1 LRFSRH
7 EISAIKTGVPTV
19 IQPSKDAMLLHRSLL
34 FRVVVFAAVLI
45 YPSTALRAQSVQ
57 SAASRIGAIDDSS
70 LVVLSGNRH
79 PLATSAND
87 RGEVASDLQMERMLL
102 VLTRA
107 AAGEAA
113 LESLLARQQDKSS
126 RDFHAWLSPAQFG
139 SQFGASPSDLQK
151 LTSWLESH
159 GFRVNHI
166 GQGAMSIE
174 FSGTAGQV
182 KDTFHT
188 AIHTYVVNGQK
199 HYANASDPQIPAALA
214 TVVAGIDT
222 LHNFRKKPASH
233 VLGKA
238 SRLANSSMW
247 QPEFTFNGAVGV
259 EHFLAPGDFSII
271 YNTASLYQNGI
282 DGTGQ
287 SVAIV
292 ARSNINLSDAQI
304 FRIAFG
310 LPVNDPQIILDGPD
324 PGNLLGDEET
334 EADLDVEW
342 SGAIAPMATIKF
354 VVSASTNSTD
364 GVDLSSLY
372 IVDNNLAPVLSAS
385 FGQCE
390 QSLGQAENT
399 FFNNLWEQ
407 AAAQGITAV
416 ISSGDSGPAGCD
428 SDNQTTPATQ
438 GLAVNGLASTP
449 FNIAV
454 GGTQFNEN
462 GADSTYWS
470 ATNSPNQ
477 TSVLGYIPENVWNE
491 SCADPNVCGVASLFA
506 SGGGAS
512 TLYSKPAWQVGT
524 GVPNDGKRDL
534 PDVSL
539 DAAAGHDGYLLC
551 QDGICTTNASGQLIN
566 AELVGG
572 TSAGAPTF
580 AAMLAL
586 IAQKTNSRQGQANFV
601 LYPLAAGQNAANCNS
616 SAPPQSQCIFNDIT
630 VGNNNVPG
638 QTGFAATPGYDLATG
653 WGSVNAAN
661 LATNWQNVTL
671 RSTLTTLQLSS
682 TSVTH
687 GQPVTATATVA
698 PGVGAGTPT
707 GDVALLAGGSVGV
720 NLGNLSNGTVSGAVE
735 TLPGGT
741 YSVTASYGGD
751 GTFGASISTGVP
763 ITIHPEPSS
772 TTFSAFL
779 SGQSGN
785 PSSQVNT
792 TYGNFLDLQVN
803 VAGASQQ
810 GTPTGALTFSDTFNG
825 NTSTLLTS
833 SLNSQG
839 NAQIQETQLALG
851 NHTLNVSYSGDASFS
866 ASSAGP
872 VSISVAKG
880 PTSTILF
887 IPSGALPDSSVI
899 LQAIVLPIGA
909 LDPTGTVQFFTGKTA
924 LGIPVQVKSLIAT
937 LTTTQLPAG
946 SDSITAVYSGDSN
959 FLSSTS
965 SAATVTVGNPD
976 FQISVNPG
984 NVIISGTGPGIS
996 NILLTPGPGVG
1007 YVGTVSLSCS
1017 GLPSGSTCG
1026 FLPAQPNLNGSTPQ
1040 TVTLSITKPPQQAAA
1055 IRRELP
1061 GSAQRLAG
1069 SLAGATLVCAFL
1081 LAWPGRKRASRLM
1094 VLLLLVGSLGVACG
1108 CQGGVSTSIAPPG
1121 SSTSTNSFVA
1131 TVTASGGA
1139 GAQAVSHTVTL
1150 AVTVQ

>member
-1 LRFSRH
+1 
-7 EISAIKTGVPTV
+7 
-19 IQPSKDAMLLHRSLL
+19 
-34 FRVVVFAAVLI
+34 
-45 YPSTALRAQSVQ
+45 
-57 SAASRIGAIDDSS
+57 
-70 LVVLSGNRH
+70 
-79 PLATSAND
+79 
-87 RGEVASDLQMERMLL
+87 
-102 VLTRA
+102 
-107 AAGEAA
+107 
-113 LESLLARQQDKSS
+113 
-126 RDFHAWLSPAQFG
+126 
-139 SQFGASPSDLQK
+139 
-151 LTSWLESH
+151 
-159 GFRVNHI
+159 
-166 GQGAMSIE
+166 
-174 FSGTAGQV
+174 
-182 KDTFHT
+182 
-188 AIHTYVVNGQK
+188 
-199 HYANASDPQIPAALA
+199 
-214 TVVAGIDT
+214 
-222 LHNFRKKPASH
+222 
-233 VLGKA
+233 
-238 SRLANSSMW
+238 
-247 QPEFTFNGAVGV
+247 
-259 EHFLAPGDFSII
+259 
-271 YNTASLYQNGI
+271 
-282 DGTGQ
+282 
-287 SVAIV
+287 
-292 ARSNINLSDAQI
+292 
-304 FRIAFG
+304 
-310 LPVNDPQIILDGPD
+310 
-324 PGNLLGDEET
+324 
-334 EADLDVEW
+334 
-342 SGAIAPMATIKF
+342 
-354 VVSASTNSTD
+354 
-364 GVDLSSLY
+364 
-372 IVDNNLAPVLSAS
+372 VLSAS

-399 FFNNLWEQ
+399 FYNNLWEQ

-428 SDNQTTPATQ
+428 SDSQTTPATQ

-449 FNIAV
+449 FTVAV

-470 ATNSPNQ
+470 ATNGTNQ
-477 TSVLGYIPENVWNE
+477 SSALGYIPENVWNE
-491 SCADPNVCGVASLFA
+491 SCADPNACGVASLFA
-506 SGGGAS
+506 SSGGAS
-512 TLYSKPAWQVGT
+512 TLYSKPSWQVGT

-534 PDVSL
+534 PDLSL

-572 TSAGAPTF
+572 TSAAAPTF
-580 AAMLAL
+580 AAILAL

-661 LATNWQNVTL
+661 LAANWQNVTF

-682 TSVTH
+682 TSLTH

-707 GDVALLAGGSVGV
+707 GDVALLAGNTAGV
-720 NLGNLSNGTVSGAVE
+720 NLGKLNSGSVSGAVE

-741 YSVTASYGGD
+741 YSLAASYGGD

-763 ITIHPEPSS
+763 VTIHPEASN

-779 SGQSGN
+779 SSQAGN

-792 TYGNFLDLQVN
+792 TYGNFLDLQIA

-810 GTPTGALTFSDTFNG
+810 GTPTGTLTLSDTFNG

-839 NAQIQETQLALG
+839 HALIQETQLSLG

-872 VSISVAKG
+872 VSITVSKG
-880 PTSTILF
+880 PTNTILF
-887 IPSGALPDSSVI
+887 IPSGALPNSSVV

-946 SDSITAVYSGDSN
+946 PDSITAVYSGDAN
-959 FLSSTS
+959 FLGSTS
-965 SAATVTVGNPD
+965 AAATLTVGNPD

-984 NVIISGTGPGIS
+984 NVIITGTGPGVT
-996 NILLTPGPGVG
+996 NVLLTPGPGVG
-1007 YVGTVSLSCS
+1007 FVGTVSLSCS
-1017 GLPSGSTCG
+1017 GLPTGSTCA
-1026 FLPAQPNLNGSTPQ
+1026 FQPAQPNLNGSTAQ
-1040 TVTLSITKPPQQAAA
+1040 AVALTITKPPEQSAA
-1055 IRRELP
+1055 IRRTLQNR
-1061 GSAQRLAG
+1061 ARRLAG
-1069 SLAGATLVCAFL
+1069 SFAAVALACAFL
-1081 LAWPGRKRASRLM
+1081 LAGPWKKRASGLIAFL
-1094 VLLLLVGSLGVACG
+1094 VLAGLLCG
-1108 CQGGVSTSIAPPG
+1108 CQGGASISTAPTGPSASTSA
-1121 SSTSTNSFVA
+1121 FVV

-1139 GAQAVSHTVTL
+1139 GAQAVSHSVTL
-1150 AVTVQ
+1150 AVTVP

>member
-1 LRFSRH
+1 
-7 EISAIKTGVPTV
+7 
-19 IQPSKDAMLLHRSLL
+19 MLLHRSLL

-159 GFRVNHI
+159 GFRVNHV
-166 GQGAMSIE
+166 GKSGMTIE

-182 KDTFHT
+182 QEAFHT
-188 AIHTYVVNGQK
+188 PIHSYIANGEK

-214 TVVAGIDT
+214 PVVAGIDT
-222 LHNFRKKPASH
+222 LHDFRKKPAIH
-233 VLGKA
+233 VLGE
-238 SRLANSSMW
+238 ANRVANTSLW
-247 QPEFTFNGAVGV
+247 QPEFTFSSAAGL

-271 YNTASLYQNGI
+271 YNTAPLYQDGI
-282 DGTGQ
+282 NGTGQ

-372 IVDNNLAPVLSAS
+372 IVDNNLAPVLSVS

-390 QSLGQAENT
+390 QNLGQTENA
-399 FFNNLWEQ
+399 FYNNLWEQ

-416 ISSGDSGPAGCD
+416 ISSGDNGPAGCD
-428 SDNQTTPATQ
+428 SDDQTTPATQ

-454 GGTQFNEN
+454 GGTQFDEN

-470 ATNSPNQ
+470 ATNGPDQS
-477 TSVLGYIPENVWNE
+477 SALGYIPENVWNE

-506 SGGGAS
+506 SSGGAS
-512 TLYSKPAWQVGT
+512 TLYSKPSWQVGP

-539 DAAAGHDGYLLC
+539 DAAAGHDAYLLC
-551 QDGICTTNASGQLIN
+551 QDGICTTNANGQLVN

-572 TSAGAPTF
+572 TSAAAPTF
-580 AAMLAL
+580 AAIMAL

-616 SAPPQSQCIFNDIT
+616 SSPPQAQCIFNDIT

-638 QTGFAATPGYDLATG
+638 QVGNPATAGYDLATG

-661 LATNWQNVTL
+661 LAANWQNITF
-671 RSTLTTLQLSS
+671 RSTVTTLKLSS
-682 TSVTH
+682 TNLTH
-687 GQPVTATATVA
+687 GQPVTASVTVA

-707 GDVALLAGGSVGV
+707 GDVSLLAAGSEGV
-720 NLGNLSNGTVSGAVE
+720 NLGNLGNGTVSGSVR
-735 TLPGGT
+735 TLPGGM

-751 GTFGASISTGVP
+751 AAFGGSISTGVP
-763 ITIHPEPSS
+763 ITINPEASS
-772 TTFSAFL
+772 TAFSAFL
-779 SGQSGN
+779 AGQTGTQ
-785 PSSQVNT
+785 SSPVNT
-792 TYGNFLDLQVN
+792 TYGGFLDLEVS
-803 VAGASQQ
+803 VAGASQN
-810 GTPTGALTFSDTFNG
+810 GTPTGTLTFSDTFNG
-825 NTSTLLTS
+825 NTSTLLS
-833 SLNSQG
+833 VSLNSRG
-839 NAQIQETQLALG
+839 NALVQETKLALG
-851 NHTLNVSYSGDASFS
+851 NHTL
-866 ASSAGP
+866 
-872 VSISVAKG
+872 K
-880 PTSTILF
+880 
-887 IPSGALPDSSVI
+887 
-899 LQAIVLPIGA
+899 IG
-909 LDPTGTVQFFTGKTA
+909 
-924 LGIPVQVKSLIAT
+924 
-937 LTTTQLPAG
+937 
-946 SDSITAVYSGDSN
+946 
-959 FLSSTS
+959 
-965 SAATVTVGNPD
+965 
-976 FQISVNPG
+976 
-984 NVIISGTGPGIS
+984 
-996 NILLTPGPGVG
+996 
-1007 YVGTVSLSCS
+1007 
-1017 GLPSGSTCG
+1017 
-1026 FLPAQPNLNGSTPQ
+1026 
-1040 TVTLSITKPPQQAAA
+1040 
-1055 IRRELP
+1055 
-1061 GSAQRLAG
+1061 
-1069 SLAGATLVCAFL
+1069 
-1081 LAWPGRKRASRLM
+1081 RAS
-1094 VLLLLVGSLGVACG
+1094 
-1108 CQGGVSTSIAPPG
+1108 
-1121 SSTSTNSFVA
+1121 
-1131 TVTASGGA
+1131 
-1139 GAQAVSHTVTL
+1139 
-1150 AVTVQ
+1150 